1 MGNMRHRFLAVITLL
16 ALPLDV
22 LSPPLKGPLDTVTR
36 DGGVA
41 IPQDQGLASKKESST
56 VNGLI
61 NQSVDLSIAVGEP
74 PTQVT
79 WKFDNSIQTFKIADI
94 EDNDLQ
100 PHYHQFAGRLEA
112 LKNGTV
118 LRIKDTTKADKGIYY
133 AHVTLEDHQLLILP
147 YDVRL
152 FEAVPTPC
160 VNVTEINRTNESCNV
175 VLHCSVPNTS
185 NVSYSWKYRH
195 GDSDYHEYNSTAAT
209 IQMPV
214 SRDSR
219 DLEVWCIVHNPASK
233 KNVSIRVTPCQQK
246 GERSSF
252 KVIGLLNQS
261 VDLSIAV
268 GEPPTQVTWKF
279 DNRNQTFKIA
289 EIEDN
294 DLQPHY
300 HQFTGRLEALKN
312 GTVLRIKDSTKADEG
327 IYYAYVTLV
336 DHQLLKFTY
345 YVTLYEA
352 VPTPCVNVTEI
363 NRTNESCNVVLH
375 CSVPNTSN
383 VSYSWKYRH
392 GDSDYHEYNSTAAT
406 IQMPVSRDSRDLEVW
421 CIVHNPASKKNVSI
435 RVTPCQQKGERSSFK
450 VIGLLNQSVDLSIA
464 VGEPP
469 TQVTWKFDNRNQT
482 FKIAEIEDND
492 LQPHY
497 HQFTGRLEALKNGT
511 VLRIKDST
519 KADEG
524 IYYAYVTLVDHQL
537 LKFTYYVTLYEA
549 VPTPSVNVTEI
560 NRTNES
566 CNVVLHCSV
575 PNTSN
580 VSYSWK
586 YRHGDSDYHEYNST
600 AATIQMPVSRDSRD
614 LEVWC
619 IVHNPASKK
628 NVSIRVTPCQQKEN
642 RHHYFLI
649 PAILLLLGIFGCII
663 YKTWDLKLSAEE
675 SWPNE
680 EICEKSKDF
689 IPIHQM
695 SKKEPISLEEETQEE
710 GV

>member
-56 VNGLI
+56 GQCSSFIVNGLI

-435 RVTPCQQKGERSSFK
+435 RVTPCQQK
-450 VIGLLNQSVDLSIA
+450 
-464 VGEPP
+464 
-469 TQVTWKFDNRNQT
+469 
-482 FKIAEIEDND
+482 
-492 LQPHY
+492 
-497 HQFTGRLEALKNGT
+497 
-511 VLRIKDST
+511 
-519 KADEG
+519 
-524 IYYAYVTLVDHQL
+524 
-537 LKFTYYVTLYEA
+537 EA